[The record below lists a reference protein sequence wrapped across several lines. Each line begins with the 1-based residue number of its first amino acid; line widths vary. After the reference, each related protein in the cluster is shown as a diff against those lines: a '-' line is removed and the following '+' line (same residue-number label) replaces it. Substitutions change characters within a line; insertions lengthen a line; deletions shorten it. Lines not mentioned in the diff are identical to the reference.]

1 MDKRT
6 EKTTQH
12 IPSVY
17 MILSEFSNN
26 SILYIIIYP
35 RNVST
40 YTYNHQLILLANIWH
55 SVVVWTPCHQTII
68 ETNTDNNKTDQGL
81 SLSLSLSMCGV

>member
-1 MDKRT
+1 MIITELKLKILNKKFINRIMDKRT

-55 SVVVWTPCHQTII
+55 SVVV
-68 ETNTDNNKTDQGL
+68 
-81 SLSLSLSMCGV
+81 